1 MLVKNVSA
9 FTKLQILIGFIT
21 VSLISFT
28 DTTASEVL
36 LECILGYLL
45 LVYLFIVLCIFD
57 HRKKRTSDFSC
68 STMHLLLNLVLM
80 LRGSPWR
87 KDLKK
92 QQIHICLSFLKTV
105 CYSFDR
111 CKRTPDCQTAGVR
124 TNTCLCTCMQKNVTP
139 LCAKVRRKTIF
150 DQSRL
155 NLISVLE
162 INHHHHNIWLLIFYM
177 YICIIIVNRKKMH
190 C

>member
-1 MLVKNVSA
+1 MLKVAKEI
-9 FTKLQILIGFIT
+9 TILPLNNRQRIIFWCLIT
-21 VSLISFT
+21 RLCVEEMENHCNSL
-28 DTTASEVL
+28 
-36 LECILGYLL
+36 C
-45 LVYLFIVLCIFD
+45 
-57 HRKKRTSDFSC
+57 
-68 STMHLLLNLVLM
+68 
-80 LRGSPWR
+80 P
-87 KDLKK
+87 
-92 QQIHICLSFLKTV
+92 LSFLKTV